1 MRILLVEDEA
11 TLADVLVEL
20 LRSEGYS
27 VDLATNGSSAAEF
40 ACLNPYD
47 MVVLDWSI
55 PPPSGLELLSR
66 WRAEG
71 NNVPV
76 LMLTGHTGLED
87 RVDGLDSGADDYLTK
102 PFPIAELLARVR
114 SLLRRRERLLQDVL
128 TAGSLVMDR
137 TAHRVSVDGQPL
149 ALSPK
154 EFAVLEQ
161 LLLYRGTVLD
171 RSHLAEHAWD
181 RAFDPLSNVIDV
193 TVHRLRKKI
202 EAVGEANLLLT
213 VKGVG
218 YMIRSE
224 QA

>member
-1 MRILLVEDEA
+1 MRVLLVEDET
-11 TLADVLVEL
+11 TLADALAEL

-27 VDLATNGSSAAEF
+27 VDLATTGASAAEL

-47 MVVLDWSI
+47 LVILDWSI

-71 NNVPV
+71 NSVPV

-87 RVDGLDSGADDYLTK
+87 RVDGLDRGADDYLTK

-114 SLLRRRERLLQDVL
+114 SLLRRRERPLHDVL
-128 TAGSLVMDR
+128 VVGDLMMDR
-137 TAHRVSVDGQPL
+137 TAHRVSVEGEPL

-161 LLLYRGTVLD
+161 LLLHRGTVLD

-202 EAVGEANLLLT
+202 EAVGQGDLLHT
-213 VKGVG
+213 IKGVG

>member
-1 MRILLVEDEA
+1 MRILLVEDESS
-11 TLADVLVEL
+11 LADALLDL

-27 VDLATNGSSAAEF
+27 VDLATTGNHAAEL
-40 ACLNPYD
+40 ASLSPYD
-47 MVVLDWSI
+47 LVILDWSI
-55 PPPSGLELLSR
+55 PPPSGLDLLAQ
-66 WRAEG
+66 WRGQGSE
-71 NNVPV
+71 VPV
-76 LMLTGHTGLED
+76 LMLTGHTDLED
-87 RVDGLDSGADDYLTK
+87 RIDGLDSGADDYLTK

-114 SLLRRRERLLQDVL
+114 SLLRRRERPLQDVL
-128 TAGSLVMDR
+128 SAGDLVMDR
-137 TAHRVSVDGQPL
+137 TAHRVTVAGQPL
-149 ALSPK
+149 DLSPK

-161 LLLYRGTVLD
+161 LLLYRGRVLD

-202 EAVGEANLLLT
+202 EAEGQESLLLT

-218 YMIRSE
+218 YMIRGE

>member
-1 MRILLVEDEA
+1 MRILLVEDETA
-11 TLADVLVEL
+11 LADALMEL

-27 VDLATNGSSAAEF
+27 VDLATAGRHAAEL
-40 ACLNPYD
+40 ADLNPYD
-47 MVVLDWSI
+47 LVILDWSI
-55 PPPSGLELLSR
+55 PPPSGIDLLNE
-66 WRAEG
+66 WRGAG

-114 SLLRRRERLLQDVL
+114 SLLRRRERPVKDVL
-128 TAGSLVMDR
+128 SAGALLMDR
-137 TAHRVSVDGQPL
+137 TARKVSVSGRTL
-149 ALSPK
+149 TLSPK

-171 RSHLAEHAWD
+171 RAHLAEHAWD

-202 EAVGEANLLLT
+202 DAHGGNGLLVT
-213 VKGVG
+213 VKGAG
-218 YMIRSE
+218 YMIGDE
-224 QA
+224 EG